1 MMGVSPDDFQGEGTR
16 GVFFMVGAGHF
27 SHMVNL
33 REHHRLLDFSFLF
46 CYEDTYVSTGMA
58 AVA

>member
-1 MMGVSPDDFQGEGTR
+1 
-16 GVFFMVGAGHF
+16 MVGAGHF